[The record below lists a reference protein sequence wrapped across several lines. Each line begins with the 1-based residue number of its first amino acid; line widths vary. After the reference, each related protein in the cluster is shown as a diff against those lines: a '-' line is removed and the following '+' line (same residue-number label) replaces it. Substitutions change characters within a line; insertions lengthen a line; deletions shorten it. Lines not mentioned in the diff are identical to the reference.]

1 MSNDD
6 ELRASA
12 RASHTDAHDPHE
24 PGEHEVRNSEPIP
37 SAVVKEPVAAAAVI
51 DEYHDGEAHAS
62 EGVEGEQAAA
72 AFGARLGLLRNL
84 ESRFWVF
91 NYEIRGDLSPAQRS
105 IHEIDGEAA
114 DDYDEDHDE
123 NRRVGRVGGNEVDE
137 EGLGRMV
144 GDVVEGGDIDAARF
158 DV

>member
-1 MSNDD
+1 VI
-6 ELRASA
+6 E
-12 RASHTDAHDPHE
+12 
-24 PGEHEVRNSEPIP
+24 
-37 SAVVKEPVAAAAVI
+37 EPVAAAAVV
-51 DEYHDGEAHAS
+51 DEDHDGEAHAS

-91 NYEIRGDLSPAQRS
+91 DYEIGGDLGPAQRS

-114 DDYDEDHDE
+114 DDHDEDHDE
-123 NRRVGRVGGNEVDE
+123 NGGVGGVGRNEVDE

-144 GDVVEGGDIDAARF
+144 RDVVKGGDVDAARF